1 MWNSHQWIDAIMAR
15 LFAPEDRRIGKLVA
29 SLNQQNSELKGKPL
43 HGFMHMGKRYIAP
56 EYMNMQKALAR
67 QPLPTLAF
75 TLLNQ
80 ANDFDSEVK
89 KLALDRDQIKQV
101 LFQLI
106 HQVNDLQELRD
117 ALPECLV
124 HLVPEVKDL
133 KRKINDPTWLIRS
146 NKFAMKAYEKT
157 LPKIEMYSVMGMMY

>member
-1 MWNSHQWIDAIMAR
+1 MQNAHQCVDAIMTR
-15 LFAPEDRRIGKLVA
+15 LFAPEDRRIAKLVTN
-29 SLNQQNSELKGKPL
+29 LNQQNSELKGKPL

-56 EYMNMQKALAR
+56 EYMNMQRALAR

-75 TLLNQ
+75 ALLNV
-80 ANDFDSEVK
+80 ANDFDHEVK
-89 KLALDRDQIKQV
+89 KLALDKDQIKQV

-106 HQVNDLQELRD
+106 HQVMDLQELRD

-124 HLVPEVKDL
+124 PLVPEVKDL
-133 KRKINDPTWLIRS
+133 KRKINDPTWLIR
-146 NKFAMKAYEKT
+146 NNRFAMKAYEKT